1 MKILDVPQSGSIGG
15 VTSSRNRFGQYR
27 RNRAIPVNPNSSFQ
41 GTQRARL
48 SAASAAWRAL
58 TSAQRAGWNDLAS
71 GFTRTNSLG
80 ETYNMT
86 GHMCFVSCY
95 ANCAAAGVATLS
107 DAPALATP
115 STPLTSAVTL
125 TAAAFSIAYTVTPLP
140 AGVRLFTYVSLQR
153 SAGRSFEN
161 DFRLLAVSAAAA
173 ASPANVYAAYVARF
187 GLPVVGNRVFIALR
201 TFQTAFLSG
210 PLITSAV
217 VA

>member
-27 RNRAIPVNPNSSFQ
+27 RNRAIPVNPNSTAQ

-48 SAASAAWRAL
+48 AAAAAAWRAL
-58 TSAQRAGWNDLAS
+58 TAAQRAGWNDLAA

-80 ETYNMT
+80 ATYNMT
-86 GHMCFVSCY
+86 GFMCFVSCY
-95 ANCAAAGVATLS
+95 NNCAAAGVAVLS

-115 STPLTSAVTL
+115 SAPLTAVVTL
-125 TAAAFSIAYTVTPLP
+125 TAAAFSIAYTPTPLG
-140 AGVRLFTYVSLQR
+140 AGIRMFSYVSLQR

-161 DFRLLAVSAAAA
+161 DFRLLQVSAAAA
-173 ASPANVYAAYVARF
+173 ASPVNLYAAYVARF
-187 GLPVVGNRVFIALR
+187 GVPVVGNRIFVALR